1 MRFLPLLLALAG
13 CAAMGERE
21 DEGAELARQL
31 AGRTAGA
38 PQSCVPVTQN
48 APLEIVDRQTLAYRL
63 GSTIY
68 VNRLGSECPGMR
80 PFNTLIVE
88 TNGSQYCR
96 LDRVRALEP
105 GSSIPGPICPL
116 GDFIPYRLPGRR

>member
-1 MRFLPLLLALAG
+1 MRFLPLLLALSG
-13 CAAMGERE
+13 CAALGDRE

-31 AGRTAGA
+31 AGRSAGA
-38 PQSCVPVTQN
+38 PQSCVPIAQATS
-48 APLEIVDRQTLAYRL
+48 LEIVDRQTLAYRV
-63 GSTIY
+63 GSTTY
-68 VNRLGSECPGMR
+68 VNRLPTDCPGMR

-88 TNGSQYCR
+88 THGSQYCR

-116 GDFIPYRLPGRR
+116 GDFIPYRLPRGG